1 MYDTKVCFTGI
12 RADEDKTVLPQGMEP
27 VDSDKGFHPTD
38 RTDREMAI

>member
-1 MYDTKVCFTGI
+1 MIQKFVLQESEQMKIKQF
-12 RADEDKTVLPQGMEP
+12 LPQGMEP